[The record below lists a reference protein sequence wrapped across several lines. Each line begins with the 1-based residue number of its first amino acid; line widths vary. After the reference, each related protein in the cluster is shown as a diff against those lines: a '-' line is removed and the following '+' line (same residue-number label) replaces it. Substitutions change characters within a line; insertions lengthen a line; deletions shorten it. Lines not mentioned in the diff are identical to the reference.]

1 MTPQS
6 SPWNSCSSSSY
17 GDGGRTNS
25 LLSRALVEPNAE
37 KELYSR
43 ENAEKKQKEE
53 KERKEKDKQKARAKE
68 EKQREEEEKE
78 KARQEKARQKEKEK
92 ARQEKARQKEKEKQA
107 DEPAKMPNVPVG
119 TLHPCSARPPLFSSL
134 RAHFSLSSRCLSLPI
149 GPPQKAFQGG
159 CLSESSSS

>member
-92 ARQEKARQKEKEKQA
+92 QA